1 MEWTGTHG
9 RLLARAFEQVL
20 GRPEAGAMAF
30 TRCLAPKVVSHLGK
44 DHSFAPQGWEPC
56 RVADDDDV
64 VSRSI
69 TADAAVERREAKGA
83 ATLLLVDT
91 ARAGAGMD
99 GIYSASK
106 EVDEAS
112 LFEAALRLAR
122 SEVTRQLCGTDRHY
136 AERAIRMA
144 RRVGNRHGISPW
156 AEFNFLVQ
164 VAEHEDHP
172 GAHLHHLGL
181 WPVRESED
189 SVVTSDLEVSR
200 RLVDRL
206 LGVGAA
212 GLTIPARIDSLQL
225 TGITAESRP
234 DLERFLHDADA
245 LPLLLAME
253 KLTDRKHLWVGVLA

>member
-1 MEWTGTHG
+1 
-9 RLLARAFEQVL
+9 
-20 GRPEAGAMAF
+20 
-30 TRCLAPKVVSHLGK
+30 
-44 DHSFAPQGWEPC
+44 
-56 RVADDDDV
+56 
-64 VSRSI
+64 
-69 TADAAVERREAKGA
+69 
-83 ATLLLVDT
+83 
-91 ARAGAGMD
+91 MD

-253 KLTDRKHLWVGVLA
+253 KLTDRKHLWVGVLGIESAQIQGIELSSWRLRNGKIAKWSGLVGRDDDPVPSFVLKLHAESSGEYSTLEVKWKPRPASIAKGTVDYQVAVLTNNMEEELAVREGESFVAR